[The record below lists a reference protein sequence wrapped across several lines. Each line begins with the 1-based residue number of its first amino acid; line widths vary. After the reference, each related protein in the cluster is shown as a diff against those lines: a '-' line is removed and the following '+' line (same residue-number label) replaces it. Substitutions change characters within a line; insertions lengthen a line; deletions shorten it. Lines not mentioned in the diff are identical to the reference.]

1 MTAWTPAELADFDH
15 ADELSVASDRP
26 DGTRRPEVTIWAVRV
41 GDRAF
46 VRSAHGP
53 GNGWFHR
60 ASTAGTGHVRIG
72 DIDRDVLFRSPEAG
86 IAPDVDRAYHAK
98 YDRYGARIVGAVVGE
113 DVVATTLELLPD

>member
-1 MTAWTPAELADFDH
+1 MTDWTPAELADLDRT
-15 ADELSVASDRP
+15 DELFVASDRP

-53 GNGWFHR
+53 RNGWFHR

-72 DIDRDVLFRSPEAG
+72 DLDRDVRFRVPEAA
-86 IAPDVDRAYHAK
+86 IAPEIDRAYHAK
-98 YDRYGARIVGAVVGE
+98 YDRYGARIVNSVVGA